1 VYQGIEFLFYGRT
14 VRLSVCSCFIPLV
27 GDSITVTIATTEM
40 KNKILEWIKRYLL
53 ADIISTV
60 LSLGTAWL
68 IMEYGD
74 DRVLAAFIGSAV
86 ASLSFYLLIA
96 FSDVRKSIKQHKQED
111 KTYKI
116 KSFLIDFRN
125 LIIEFGPAEILDVI
139 AVRPFFMY
147 LIPILIGNFLL
158 GTFIGKMISD
168 AIFFAIAIIMYELRK
183 KHLD

>member
-1 VYQGIEFLFYGRT
+1 MYQGIESIFYGQT

>member
-1 VYQGIEFLFYGRT
+1 M
-14 VRLSVCSCFIPLV
+14 

>member
-1 VYQGIEFLFYGRT
+1 MKKKIIEW
-14 VRLSVCSCFIPLV
+14 V
-27 GDSITVTIATTEM
+27 
-40 KNKILEWIKRYLL
+40 KRYLV

-60 LSLGTAWL
+60 LSLGIAWL
-68 IMEYGD
+68 IMEQSG
-74 DRVLAAFIGSAV
+74 DRVMAAFVGSGV

-96 FSDVRKSIKQHKQED
+96 FSDVRKSIKAHKSEN

-147 LIPILIGNFLL
+147 LIPTLIGNFIL
-158 GTFIGKMISD
+158 GTFIGKMIAD
-168 AIFFAIAIIMYELRK
+168 GIFFTIAIVMYELRK
-183 KHLD
+183 KHLG